1 MDCSHR
7 SHLSTVR
14 RLGEDA
20 AAQEAVA
27 HSSTIAE
34 MDAAISGLNEWQRK
48 RDLEIAKLKRELIK
62 KEGVSS
68 SDVSG
73 EHTSSALF
81 DDQHFIMPK
90 DKESEMKE
98 FSNNGHEEIFTVESV
113 SASAT
118 DGHASM
124 ATKSFSDPDDE
135 DPVSQAYEDRLRA
148 ELASLEKRRK
158 KLEAEALTPQG
169 PSYGQREKKH
179 HMPVGLLISEDKIK
193 ELTNDNRSH
202 VGSKSLVALR
212 DELRDLE
219 AAAFDKKLRSSE
231 NFTKPEMLDET
242 DVKRAAIEEHGFT
255 EVFGLGDALSDYM
268 SGLDDV
274 MLKLDA
280 VDAAVE
286 SSQLS
291 SRSRREEDEEVF
303 DKPSTMISLTKDPQ
317 SVSLP
322 STLKKTLESS
332 VGGEVE
338 VPESL

>member
-14 RLGEDA
+14 KLGEDA

-27 HSSTIAE
+27 HESTIAE
-34 MDAAISGLNEWQRK
+34 MDAAISGLSEWQK
-48 RDLEIAKLKRELIK
+48 RRDREIAKLRRELI
-62 KEGVSS
+62 EGENDSAS
-68 SDVSG
+68 AEPG
-73 EHTSSALF
+73 EHISPAQSGKQQF
-81 DDQHFIMPK
+81 VMQNNM
-90 DKESEMKE
+90 ESEMKE
-98 FSNNGHEEIFTVESV
+98 SNNNEPDRY
-113 SASAT
+113 
-118 DGHASM
+118 DGIGK
-124 ATKSFSDPDDE
+124 TKLYPDTDDE

-158 KLEAEALTPQG
+158 KLEAGALNPQV
-169 PSYGQREKKH
+169 PSSGQGEKIH

-231 NFTKPEMLDET
+231 NFTKPEMLNEA

-268 SGLDDV
+268 SGLDDL

-303 DKPSTMISLTKDPQ
+303 KKPPTTISFTKDSQ
-317 SVSLP
+317 SMSLSP
-322 STLKKTLESS
+322 MLKNTLASS
-332 VGGEVE
+332 LGGEAD